1 MFNIRIANTLLYQ
14 TTFILLL
21 PYPCQNMLFKCEGR
35 AIYQP
40 FWFCPKQFPPRCNY
54 SFCFEY
60 FYVFNLDTI
69 TNPFTLRCVISKYLT
84 EPQKALTKSLLR
96 PYLGLNYLG
105 GQNPNFNYQ
114 YQHFNLKVPG
124 SQNYWGGRGPPGSL
138 APLGTTAL

>member
-1 MFNIRIANTLLYQ
+1 MFNIRIANTLLFQ

-60 FYVFNLDTI
+60 FYVFNFDTI
-69 TNPFTLRCVISKYLT
+69 RNPFTLRCVLSKYLT
-84 EPQKALTKSLLR
+84 EPQKALTKWVER
-96 PYLGLNYLG
+96 
-105 GQNPNFNYQ
+105 QA
-114 YQHFNLKVPG
+114 LKK
-124 SQNYWGGRGPPGSL
+124 WGRRLEIDHANHVLSVKWVKSNKNRWSDCPP
-138 APLGTTAL
+138 ATTALSYFLR